1 MNPTTRRNSIIG
13 PCLLSLVA
21 AVTIFGSFL
30 ADWNTTHIYN
40 PNWPPHAKFHNG
52 QTMAVGVLLGLA
64 ALFFTWR
71 RRGDARTNL
80 IAAAL
85 FDAFYWISQAMAFL
99 FPGVAW
105 TDPNLL
111 KPGQTL
117 HPVIAPQGYIDI
129 ALLALIAIGVAL
141 TWSATSPASS
151 RERS

>member
-1 MNPTTRRNSIIG
+1 MNATTRRNSIIG
-13 PCLLSLVA
+13 CCLLTLVA
-21 AVTIFGSFL
+21 AVTISGSFL

-40 PNWPPHAKFHNG
+40 PNWPPHARFHNG

-71 RRGDARTNL
+71 RKGDVRTNL

-111 KPGQTL
+111 KPGQSL
-117 HPVIAPQGYIDI
+117 HPVIALQGYLEAI
-129 ALLALIAIGVAL
+129 LLVLVAAAVAL
-141 TWSATSPASS
+141 AWRDTSVGYT
-151 RERS
+151 REH

>member
-1 MNPTTRRNSIIG
+1 
-13 PCLLSLVA
+13 VA

-40 PNWPPHAKFHNG
+40 PNWPPHARFHNG
-52 QTMAVGVLLGLA
+52 QTMSVGVLLGLA

-71 RRGDARTNL
+71 RKGDARTNL
-80 IAAAL
+80 ISAAL

-111 KPGQTL
+111 KPGQSL
-117 HPVIAPQGYIDI
+117 HPVMAMQGYLDI
-129 ALLALIAIGVAL
+129 ALLALVALGVAL
-141 TWSATSPASS
+141 SSSSTRSAA
-151 RERS
+151 EK

>member
-1 MNPTTRRNSIIG
+1 MRTTTRRNSIIG
-13 PCLLSLVA
+13 RCLLSLVA
-21 AVTIFGSFL
+21 AVTIFGSFI

-40 PNWPPHAKFHNG
+40 PNWPPHARFHNG

-71 RRGDARTNL
+71 RKGDARTNL

-129 ALLALIAIGVAL
+129 ALVALIAIGVAL

>member
-1 MNPTTRRNSIIG
+1 MRTTTRRNFIIG
-13 PCLLSLVA
+13 RCLLSLVA
-21 AVTIFGSFL
+21 VVTIFGSFL

-40 PNWPPHAKFHNG
+40 PNWPPHARFHNG

-64 ALFFTWR
+64 AFFFTWR
-71 RRGDARTNL
+71 RKGDTRTNL

-85 FDAFYWISQAMAFL
+85 FDAFYWISQGMAFL

-117 HPVIAPQGYIDI
+117 HPVIAMQGYLDI
-129 ALLALIAIGVAL
+129 ALLALVAL
-141 TWSATSPASS
+141 GLALSWRTTSSDAA
-151 RERS
+151 